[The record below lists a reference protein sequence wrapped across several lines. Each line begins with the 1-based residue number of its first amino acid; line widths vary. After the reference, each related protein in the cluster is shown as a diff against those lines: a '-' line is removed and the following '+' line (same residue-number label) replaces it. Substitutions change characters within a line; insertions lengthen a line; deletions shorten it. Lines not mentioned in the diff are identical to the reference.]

1 MRALFLIDG
10 EHYPPVVVD
19 AMKSIEESLGVEG
32 VAAAFLGGTEK
43 LKEGT
48 DYGVPLVRAQDPVSA
63 VERALE
69 AHAVEVVVDLSDEPV
84 VGYRERMRIASLALA
99 AGARY
104 KGSDFELR
112 PPEYHVVSTKPSL
125 AVIGTGKRV
134 GKTAVSG
141 YLARLLAK
149 NGFEPGVVSMGR
161 GGPPEPEIVEGHKM
175 EVGSAYLL
183 EALSH
188 GAHAASDYYET
199 AALSRVMTV
208 GCRRCG
214 GGLSGEPFVSN
225 VLEGARLANTL
236 ETKVTI
242 FDGSGAA
249 VPPVAVEGRVLV
261 AGAHQDPEYVTGFLG
276 AYRLLVSDL
285 LVLTMSEEPMADREK
300 VRGIIEAVREVEPG
314 LRVIPAVFRPRPVG
328 EVRNLKVAYVSTA
341 PRAVLDLLCRHL
353 EEMYGCEVV
362 AASGSLSD
370 RRELT
375 RDLEGMRGMGVEA
388 YLTEIKAAAV
398 DVVTRRGAAE
408 GKPVFYCDNDPV
420 GLPGWD
426 ELDGAL
432 LELAR
437 KVVAGFG
444 GKEQVV
450 RSDRLVYNMNHDAPA
465 VRD

>member
-10 EHYPPVVVD
+10 EHYPPVVLD
-19 AMKSIEESLGVEG
+19 AMKSIEESLDVKG

-48 DYGVPLVRAQDPVSA
+48 DYGVPLVRAADPISA
-63 VERALE
+63 VERALK
-69 AHAVEVVVDLSDEPV
+69 AYAAEVVVDLSDEPV
-84 VGYRERMRIASLALA
+84 VGYRERMRIASLTLA

-104 KGSDFELR
+104 KGSDFDFR
-112 PPEYHVVSTKPSL
+112 PPKYHAVSTKPSL

-149 NGFEPGVVSMGR
+149 NDFKPGVVSMGR
-161 GGPPEPEIVEGHKM
+161 GGPPQPEVVEGHNM

-183 EALSH
+183 EALSR

-199 AALSRVMTV
+199 AALSRVVTV

-236 ETKVTI
+236 ETEVTI

-249 VPPVAVEGRVLV
+249 VPPVAVEGRVLI

-276 AYRLLVSDL
+276 AYRLLISDL
-285 LVLTMSEEPMADREK
+285 LILTMSEEPMADHEK
-300 VRGIIEAVREVEPG
+300 VRSIIEAVHEVKPG
-314 LRVIPAVFRPRPVG
+314 LQVMPTVFRPRPVG
-328 EVRNLKVAYVSTA
+328 EVQNLKVAYVSTA
-341 PRAVLDLLCRHL
+341 PRAVLGLLCKYL
-353 EEMYGCEVV
+353 EERYGCQVV

-370 RRELT
+370 RKELA
-375 RDLEGMRGMGVEA
+375 RDLERMRGARVEA

-398 DVVTRRGAAE
+398 DVVTRRGAE
-408 GKPVFYCDNDPV
+408 EEKPVFYCDNDPMV
-420 GLPGWD
+420 LPGWD

-432 LELAR
+432 LELTR
-437 KVVAGFG
+437 K
-444 GKEQVV
+444 
-450 RSDRLVYNMNHDAPA
+450 A
-465 VRD
+465 VSKFRGTE

>member
-1 MRALFLIDG
+1 MRGLFLIDG
-10 EHYPPVVVD
+10 EHYPPVVLD
-19 AMKSIEESLGVEG
+19 AIKSIEESLSIEG

-43 LKEGT
+43 LEEGT
-48 DYGVPLVRAQDPVSA
+48 DYGVPLVKAADPISA
-63 VERALE
+63 VEKALK
-69 AHAVEVVVDLSDEPV
+69 AYAVEVVVDLSDEPV
-84 VGYRERMRIASLALA
+84 IGYRERMRIASVVLA
-99 AGARY
+99 AGALY
-104 KGSDFELR
+104 KGSDFDLC
-112 PPEYHVVSTKPSL
+112 PPKYHVVSAKPSL

-141 YLARLLAK
+141 YLARLLTK

-161 GGPPEPEIVEGHKM
+161 GGPPEPEVVEGHKM
-175 EVGSAYLL
+175 EVGSAFLL
-183 EALSH
+183 EALAR

-199 AALSRVMTV
+199 AALSRTVTV

-225 VLEGARLANTL
+225 VLEGARLANEL
-236 ETKVTI
+236 ETGVTI

-249 VPPVAVEGRVLV
+249 VPPVAVEGRILV

-285 LVLTMSEEPMADREK
+285 LILAMSEEPMADREK
-300 VRGIIEAVREVEPG
+300 VRSIIEAAREVAPG
-314 LRVIPAVFRPRPVG
+314 LQVLPTVFRPRPVG
-328 EVRNLKVAYVSTA
+328 EVRNLKVAYLSTA

-353 EEMYGCEVV
+353 EETYGCEVV

-370 RRELT
+370 RKELS
-375 RDLEGMRGMGVEA
+375 RDLEWMRGMGVEA

-408 GKPVFYCDNDPV
+408 EKPVFYCDNDPV
-420 GLPGWD
+420 VLPGW
-426 ELDGAL
+426 EGLDGTL

-437 KVVAGFG
+437 KAVARFG
-444 GKEQVV
+444 GKE
-450 RSDRLVYNMNHDAPA
+450 
-465 VRD
+465 